1 MSADMGE
8 CSKCK
13 SDIRTDAERC
23 PECGFEPGPGM
34 LGGLIMWVSGG
45 LATLFLTIA
54 VVVIVLVADGFPL
67 LDGLLGFALFGG
79 IGAVFAGIVYA
90 GYSEI
95 KRGPTDPPTGTG
107 MLETVE
113 SWDGKAAGEAAGERI
128 NSLGPA
134 IAAALPPWTWTAMVL
149 FGVVL
154 QLSLWVAVA
163 QESEIGM
170 SIGILGGLFVPFVAI
185 ATDTHRIKWASSEYS
200 PRWWFWTLP
209 GILPM
214 FGWIFGL
221 AWLARK
227 RQKIGSFI
235 G

>member
-1 MSADMGE
+1 
-8 CSKCK
+8 
-13 SDIRTDAERC
+13 
-23 PECGFEPGPGM
+23 M

-170 SIGILGGLFVPFVAI
+170 SIGILA
-185 ATDTHRIKWASSEYS
+185 ASSFRS
-200 PRWWFWTLP
+200 
-209 GILPM
+209 
-214 FGWIFGL
+214 
-221 AWLARK
+221 
-227 RQKIGSFI
+227 
-235 G
+235 